1 MESQGSLK
9 GSLNCY
15 EQNTKKLWK
24 SVLEKE
30 LEMEGGNGGSRE
42 QRVRGKL
49 DDWRLQGRNYRKE
62 E

>member
-9 GSLNCY
+9 RSLNCY
-15 EQNTKKLWK
+15 EQNTKRPWK

-30 LEMEGGNGGSRE
+30 LNMEGGNGGSRE

-49 DDWRLQGRNYRKE
+49 DDWRLQGRKYRKE